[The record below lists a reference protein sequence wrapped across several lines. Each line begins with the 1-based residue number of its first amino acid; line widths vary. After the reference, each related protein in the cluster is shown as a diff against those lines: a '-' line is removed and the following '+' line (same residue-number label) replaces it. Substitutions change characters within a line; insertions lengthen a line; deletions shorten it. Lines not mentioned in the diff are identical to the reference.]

1 MLLLLSLFLSIAQA
15 QDAVIINQD
24 DFSFNHPTCLIR
36 FDSSQEF
43 ASEIRANLKTKGFKI
58 QDYLPE
64 GKLNPEDLY
73 LKLGIE
79 REGWFYKDCHLTL
92 QISQAN
98 SIKPLMSD
106 LLLMSAKVKRIYP
119 RVTFSGDER
128 CTRGIDDLF
137 VNIPTCRSGRL
148 LKNKR

>member
-15 QDAVIINQD
+15 QEAVIINQD

>member
-1 MLLLLSLFLSIAQA
+1 MFLFILLFFTNALAE
-15 QDAVIINQD
+15 DAVLINQD

-36 FDSSQEF
+36 FDSTQEF
-43 ASEIRANLKTKGFKI
+43 ADKIASNLKDKGFKL

-64 GKLNPEDLY
+64 GKLNPEDMY
-73 LKLGIE
+73 LNLIIE
-79 REGWFYKDCHLTL
+79 REGWFYKDCVLDL
-92 QISQAN
+92 VISQAN
-98 SIKPLMSD
+98 SVKPLSSD
-106 LLLMSAKVKRIYP
+106 LRLMSAKAKRMYP

-148 LKNKR
+148 LKSKR